1 MSPASADLPG
11 SPTTA
16 RLSIA
21 IALDLGR
28 RIKAARQA
36 KGWTLRELG
45 GRVGLSASAVLA
57 AEGGR
62 LASVETYV
70 RLGVGL
76 GLTPSFELL
85 ERKRPAPSRAM
96 DPVHAAMTEAIATKL
111 SSHRFEVGVDEPY
124 QHFQFA
130 GRADL
135 VAWDRE
141 ARAFLHCE
149 QRTRLDDVQ
158 AVAGAFNAK
167 RNYLAPI
174 LAQRL
179 GIQGGFRSVSHVL
192 VLLWSAEILHPLR
205 LRTSSM
211 VALAPDG
218 DAPFGAWWQ
227 GHPPERGG
235 SGLVVFDPLPGGR
248 SDRRRWID
256 LDTAASGVRPRYRGY
271 ADALAV
277 LRRSGMA

>member
-1 MSPASADLPG
+1 M
-11 SPTTA
+11 
-16 RLSIA
+16 
-21 IALDLGR
+21 ALDLGR
-28 RIKAARQA
+28 SIKSARQA

-57 AEGGR
+57 VEGGR
-62 LASVETYV
+62 VGSVETYV
-70 RLGVGL
+70 RLAIGL
-76 GLTPSFELL
+76 GLTPFFELL
-85 ERKRPAPSRAM
+85 DRKRPAPSRAM
-96 DPVHAAMTEAIATKL
+96 DPVHAAMTEAIATRL
-111 SSHRFEVGVDEPY
+111 GSHGFEVGIDEPY

-158 AVAGAFNAK
+158 AIAGAFNAK

-179 GIQGGFRSVSHVL
+179 AIGGSFRSVSHVL
-192 VLLWSAEILHPLR
+192 VLLWSAEVLHPLR

-211 VALAPDG
+211 VALAPGG
-218 DAPFGAWWQ
+218 DAPFGAWWN

-235 SGLVVFDPLPGGR
+235 AGLVVFDPLPGGR
-248 SDRRRWID
+248 SDRQRWID
-256 LDTAASGVRPRYRGY
+256 LEAAAKGVRPRYRGY

-277 LRRSGMA
+277 LRRAGMA